1 MNVRSRGALGAAV
14 ALLLFVGY
22 GLGAVIDRNT
32 PAQKTVAYVSVSPA
46 PPAPPVAPLTRSRTS
61 PPAVEPTHKPTAQP
75 TAVPA
80 SIPRPAHTPSADNL
94 QGPSATRT
102 SAAGVWRF
110 SEDNAIV
117 GTIVWVGNAVS
128 TANGT
133 VFILHKESVAG
144 QPAAPCERET
154 NLRFV
159 LPTGS
164 AAATIPYSE
173 VNCNGVQS
181 SGRAQVR
188 TVASGS
194 HFSGTFWDGSRK
206 LGDFD
211 AARIAASL

>member
-1 MNVRSRGALGAAV
+1 MNIRSRGALGAAV
-14 ALLLFVGY
+14 ALLLFAGY
-22 GLGAVIDRNT
+22 GLGSIVDRNT
-32 PAQKTVAYVSVSPA
+32 PTQKTVAYVSVSPA
-46 PPAPPVAPLTRSRTS
+46 PPASPVAPSPRSRTS
-61 PPAVEPTHKPTAQP
+61 RPAAEPTQKPAAQP

-80 SIPRPAHTPSADNL
+80 STPRPAHTPSSDNL
-94 QGPSATRT
+94 QGPSGAGT

-117 GTIVWVGNAVS
+117 GKIVWLGNAVL
-128 TANGT
+128 TGNGT

-144 QPAAPCERET
+144 QPAAPCERQT

-159 LPTGS
+159 IPSGS
-164 AAATIPYSE
+164 AANTVPYSE

-194 HFSGTFWDGSRK
+194 RFSGTFWDGTRK